1 MSEISYVNTVNVN
14 LGSTPQGLSAFVVAN
29 IGLFTHEAANF
40 ADEYRVYVSPSAVA
54 VDFGSD
60 SLTAKMANAIFAQS
74 PNLRSGTGSLIIAP
88 YVAKDATCGT
98 ATTADLS
105 ANIANLKTVTDGEF
119 VIKANDVAIKLTQL
133 DFSRVKTVEDI
144 AKVILAK
151 EPDVWVEVVNNNA
164 IKFTSKLAGA
174 GSTLEFEAVTGGN
187 GTDVTDGLH
196 LGLSAATKENGTD
209 AVDGE
214 TLSDAVARVNKKIF
228 FGGVL
233 DTCTRGNTSILAN
246 AKAIEAI
253 SKKIYVDVTT
263 SLNNISVLGADIK
276 EGGYKKTRLLAYSQG
291 TLADAKCMA
300 GAYLSKAL
308 STNYSGSQT
317 ALTMNLKELATIA
330 PDENCS
336 DNTLVQAR
344 TNGVDIYGLT
354 GGLGCV
360 YSNKSAG
367 GYMDDQT
374 GIAAFTGDLE
384 VAAFNY
390 LRQTN
395 TKVPQTEVGM
405 TGLKD
410 TLAQVC
416 QKYVNNGFVGK
427 GLTWNSP
434 EKFGDPE
441 DFDRNIYENG
451 FYIYS
456 LPIAQQ
462 DQAERESR
470 IAPLIQIAA
479 KSAGALHIVNINGTV
494 ES

>member
-29 IGLFTHEAANF
+29 IGLFTTETPSF
-40 ADEYRVYVSPSAVA
+40 ADEYRVYVSPSTVA
-54 VDFGSD
+54 TDFGAD

-88 YVAKDATCGT
+88 YVAKSATCGT
-98 ATTADLS
+98 ATTADIS
-105 ANIANLKTVTDGEF
+105 SNIANLKTVTDGEF
-119 VIKANDVAIKLTQL
+119 IIKANGIDIKLDKL
-133 DFSRVKTVEDI
+133 DFSKVKTVADVV
-144 AKVILAK
+144 KVILAK
-151 EPDVWVEVVNNNA
+151 EPDVWVEVVNANA
-164 IKFTSKLAGA
+164 IKFTSKLVGDE
-174 GSTLEFEAVTGGN
+174 STLEFEAVSGGTGK
-187 GTDVTDGLH
+187 DVTDGLY
-196 LGLSAATKENGTD
+196 LGLTAATKENGTN

-214 TLSDAVARVNKKIF
+214 TLSEAVARVNKKIF
-228 FGGVL
+228 FGGIL
-233 DTCTRGNTSILAN
+233 DTCARDNKSIIAN

-253 SKKIYVDVTT
+253 SKKVYVDVTT
-263 SLNNISVLGADIK
+263 SLNNIAVLGADIK
-276 EGGYKKTRLLAYSQG
+276 QGGYKKTRLLAYSQG

-308 STNYSGSQT
+308 CTNYSGSQT
-317 ALTMNLKELATIA
+317 AITMNLKELATIA

-344 TNGVDIYGLT
+344 TNGVDIYALT

-360 YSNKSAG
+360 YSTKSAG

-395 TKVPQTEVGM
+395 TKVPQTETGM

-410 TLAQVC
+410 TLAQIC
-416 QKYVNNGFVGK
+416 QKYVNNGYLGK
-427 GLTWNSP
+427 GLTWNSL

-441 DFDRNIYENG
+441 DFDRNIYEKG
-451 FYIYS
+451 YYIYS

-462 DQAERESR
+462 NQAERESR

-494 ES
+494 EA